1 MKYKRNRRWQF
12 AAMRTAVPD
21 GNGSGGPGSATQP
34 DDNKGLSGEQDG
46 QQRSA
51 DAPPASWDDIF
62 QHERF
67 KTLLKRAKDAE
78 IALDKLNKQRDESE
92 QSKLKEQ
99 QRFQELYEKEQQRAA
114 ALEADLQ
121 GARQAALND
130 KKLRAL
136 EAAARAHEPPFSAQA
151 LNDVSRF
158 VDLATLEVGDDG
170 KVNGIEA
177 AIRDLAKSR
186 PYMLEQRRQDPGSPG
201 AQRPAAGVSKPDPKR
216 RPMTL

>member
-1 MKYKRNRRWQF
+1 MADDQKQE
-12 AAMRTAVPD
+12 
-21 GNGSGGPGSATQP
+21 GQP
-34 DDNKGLSGEQDG
+34 NDNKVLSDQQDG

-51 DAPPASWDDIF
+51 DAPPASWDEIF

-78 IALDKLNKQRDESE
+78 SAVEKAARERDETE
-92 QSKLKEQ
+92 QAKLKEQ
-99 QRFQELYEKEQQRAA
+99 KRYEELYQKEQQRAA

-130 KKLRAL
+130 KKQRAL

-151 LNDVSRF
+151 LNDVALF
-158 VDLATLEVGDDG
+158 VDFDALQVGE
-170 KVNGIEA
+170 NGTVTGVEA

-201 AQRPAAGVSKPDPKR
+201 AQKPATGAPDAAR
-216 RPMTL
+216 QSFERTVRTQIVR